1 MFSRHVHGQ
10 VLLGWGLT
18 FPGDP
23 PQVKAELAGCTNGG
37 SGARATERRR
47 ELIFRKGLR
56 PNGVM
61 AESRSRTR
69 QEPKTGGGFADPA
82 VERVFAAYP
91 ARTKGKLLA
100 LRRLILET
108 AARTPGVGALEETL
122 KWGQPSYLTPES
134 RSGSTIRIDR
144 VKPAGDG
151 RERYALYV
159 HCQTSLVSTFRQL
172 YRDELTF
179 GGNRSIL
186 LDADRPL
193 PKAALRHCIAL
204 ALTYHRNAAKDYL

>member
-1 MFSRHVHGQ
+1 
-10 VLLGWGLT
+10 
-18 FPGDP
+18 
-23 PQVKAELAGCTNGG
+23 
-37 SGARATERRR
+37 
-47 ELIFRKGLR
+47 LIFLKRLR
-56 PNGVM
+56 LNVAM
-61 AESRSRTR
+61 AESRSKTR
-69 QEPKTGGGFADPA
+69 AKSKPSKPGTGFTDPA
-82 VERVFAAYP
+82 VAAVFAAYP
-91 ARTKGKLLA
+91 ARTKAKLLE

-108 AARTPGVGALEETL
+108 AAKTPGVGALDETL
-122 KWGQPSYLTPES
+122 KWGQPSYLTRET

-144 VKPAGDG
+144 VKPEAGADQ
-151 RERYALYV
+151 ERYALYV
-159 HCQTSLVSTFRQL
+159 HCQTTLVSTFRQL

>member
-1 MFSRHVHGQ
+1 MQVMTKASTTQQKSAHGFS
-10 VLLGWGLT
+10 
-18 FPGDP
+18 
-23 PQVKAELAGCTNGG
+23 
-37 SGARATERRR
+37 
-47 ELIFRKGLR
+47 
-56 PNGVM
+56 
-61 AESRSRTR
+61 
-69 QEPKTGGGFADPA
+69 DPA
-82 VERVFAAYP
+82 VAAVFAGYP
-91 ARTKGKLLA
+91 ARSKAKLLA

-108 AARTPGVGALEETL
+108 AAKTPGVGALQETL
-122 KWGQPSYLTPES
+122 KWGQPSYLTAES

-144 VKPAGDG
+144 VKPEPGDD

-159 HCQTSLVSTFRQL
+159 HCQTTLVSTFRQL
-172 YRDELTF
+172 YRDELDF